1 VRSKVRLVSWNV
13 KQLDVREHLA
23 KSDADIALLQEA
35 PPPLSASGEAASDS
49 ACHFLPSGDATWETL
64 GWDHRPWR
72 TAIVRLSDEVELRAI
87 PTGSVSADAATLR
100 VSRPGTITAATVAVE
115 GRDIFT
121 VASVYALWEQPL
133 SMSSPIWADAS
144 AHRLLSDLAPLVGRR
159 LPLVVS
165 GDWNILRGY
174 GEHGD
179 AYWAARYQTV
189 FDRAEAMGLTFV
201 GPAYPNGR
209 RAEHWPSELPKDST
223 CVPTFHHSQQSPET
237 ATRQLDFVFASDSL
251 ASRIRTQALNE
262 PDDWGPSDHCR
273 IQIDVDL

>member
-1 VRSKVRLVSWNV
+1 MRSKVRLVSWNV

-49 ACHFLPSGDATWETL
+49 ACHFLPSDDAAWETL
-64 GWDHRPWR
+64 GCGHRPWR
-72 TAIVRLSDEVELRAI
+72 TAIVRLTDEVELRPI
-87 PTGSVSADAATLR
+87 PTGDVSADAATLR
-100 VSRPGTITAATVAVE
+100 VSRPGTITAATVAVR
-115 GRDIFT
+115 GREVFT

-159 LPLVVS
+159 LPLLVS

-174 GEHGD
+174 GEYGD
-179 AYWAARYQTV
+179 AYWGGRYQTV

-201 GPAYPNGR
+201 GPEHPNGR
-209 RAEHWPSELPKDST
+209 RAEPWPSELPEDSG
-223 CVPTFHHSQQSPET
+223 CVPTFHHTQQSPET
-237 ATRQLDFVFASDSL
+237 ATRQLDFVFASQSL
-251 ASRIRTQALNE
+251 ASRIVTEALNE
-262 PDDWGPSDHCR
+262 PDEWGPSDHCR
-273 IQIDVDL
+273 VQIDVDV